1 MAPRTSLA
9 DSSMTEPSAVPR
21 HLLSVWNPSY
31 ADDAMDRHLEVLLRW
46 AAREAQGEVDAADVY
61 VWWAKLRSP
70 NRDEPLA
77 HKDDVL
83 ALQEQIDAGVET
95 HLYLTDYRSLYAGH
109 LVEVTGREVPRKEP
123 GELDHMPAYYRDRE
137 VDVWFRLADIRR
149 LIAGDGPATNE
160 ELRNLLNV
168 RYHHRPVSIYGGMVD
183 LPLVVERQDGATWFA
198 DSEDLTGGR
207 RWVVRDSE
215 LRGETERLSAELRDN
230 LLGQEIWEALHPTS
244 RTFLTTGEAV
254 FRSRRDDPGF
264 DFSPTAVEY
273 CKAIETELNAAIF
286 PAIQPSMASRPAQER
301 IIEDRK
307 GTIDLGRAV
316 PRQTIGSIQHFLL
329 NRPEMKR
336 AVGDAFPDRDAAWLT
351 TTLPAELEPLLGLRN
366 PAAHDERIT
375 RERIAAWRQKIL
387 GIGCEGLLVRIVRIK
402 LEGRA

>member
-1 MAPRTSLA
+1 
-9 DSSMTEPSAVPR
+9 MTEPNAVPR

-46 AAREAQGEVDAADVY
+46 AARASQGEADDADVY

-77 HKDDVL
+77 HKAEVL
-83 ALQEQIDAGVET
+83 ALQRQIDAGSET

-109 LVEVTGREVPRKEP
+109 LVEVTDRDVCGDDPAERE
-123 GELDHMPAYYRDRE
+123 HMPAYYRDRE
-137 VDVWFRLADIRR
+137 VDCWFRLADIRR

-168 RYHHRPVSIYGGMVD
+168 RYHNRPVSIYGGMID

-198 DSEDLTGGR
+198 DADELTGGR

-286 PAIQPSMASRPAQER
+286 PALQPIMATRPAAER
-301 IIEDRK
+301 EIRDGSR
-307 GTIDLGRAV
+307 TIDLGRSV
-316 PRQTIGSIQHFLL
+316 PRMTIGSVRHFLSQ
-329 NRPEMKR
+329 RPEVKG
-336 AVGDAFPDRDAAWLT
+336 AVEQAFPARDAAWLLS
-351 TTLPAELEPLLGLRN
+351 TLPDELEPLLALRN

-375 RERIAAWRQKIL
+375 RGRIAVWRQKIL

>member
-1 MAPRTSLA
+1 
-9 DSSMTEPSAVPR
+9 MTEPNAVPR

-46 AAREAQGEVDAADVY
+46 AAREAQGEADDPEVY

-83 ALQEQIDAGVET
+83 ALQAQIDAGVET

-109 LVEVTGREVPRKEP
+109 LVEVTDRDVPALDPAEVE
-123 GELDHMPAYYRDRE
+123 HMPSYYRDRE
-137 VDVWFRLADIRR
+137 VDCWFRLADIRR
-149 LIAGDGPATNE
+149 LIAGEGPATNE

-168 RYHHRPVSIYGGMVD
+168 RYHRRPVSIYGGMID

-286 PAIQPSMASRPAQER
+286 PTLQPIMAPRPAAER
-301 IIEDRK
+301 VIQDGK
-307 GTIDLGRAV
+307 TTIDLGRSV
-316 PRQTIGSIQHFLL
+316 QRQTIGSVRHLL
-329 NRPEMKR
+329 VNRPEVKR
-336 AVGDAFPDRDAAWLT
+336 AVEEALPGRDAVWLT
-351 TTLPAELEPLLGLRN
+351 TTLPQELEPLLKLRN

-375 RERIAAWRQKIL
+375 RERIAEWRQRIL

-402 LEGRA
+402 LEGRV

>member
-1 MAPRTSLA
+1 
-9 DSSMTEPSAVPR
+9 MTEPNAVPR

-46 AAREAQGEVDAADVY
+46 AAREAQGEADDPDVY

-70 NRDEPLA
+70 NRDEPLT

-83 ALQEQIDAGVET
+83 ALQQQIDAGVET

-109 LVEVTGREVPRKEP
+109 LVEVTERGVGAEP
-123 GELDHMPAYYRDRE
+123 GEREHMPVYYRDRE
-137 VDVWFRLADIRR
+137 VDCWFRLADIRR

-168 RYHHRPVSIYGGMVD
+168 RYHHRPVSIYGGMIE
-183 LPLVVERQDGATWFA
+183 LPLVVERQDGAAWFA
-198 DSEDLTGGR
+198 DADELTGGR

-215 LRGETERLSAELRDN
+215 MRGETERLSAELRDN

-254 FRSRRDDPGF
+254 FRSRREDPGF

-286 PAIQPSMASRPAQER
+286 PAVQPRMARLPPAER
-301 IIEDRK
+301 EIPDGK
-307 GTIDLGRAV
+307 GTIDLGRSV
-316 PRQTIGSIQHFLL
+316 PRQTIGSVRHLL
-329 NRPEMKR
+329 MTRPEMKR
-336 AVGDAFPDRDAAWLT
+336 AVKEAFPDRDATWLT
-351 TTLPAELEPLLGLRN
+351 GTLPDELEPLLALRN

-375 RERIAAWRQKIL
+375 RERIATWRQKIL

>member
-1 MAPRTSLA
+1 M
-9 DSSMTEPSAVPR
+9 MTEPNAVPR

-31 ADDAMDRHLEVLLRW
+31 ADDAMDRHLLRW
-46 AAREAQGEVDAADVY
+46 AAREAQSEADDPDVY

-83 ALQEQIDAGVET
+83 ALQQQIDAGVET

-109 LVEVTGREVPRKEP
+109 LVEVTERGVGAEP
-123 GELDHMPAYYRDRE
+123 GEREHMPAYYRDRE
-137 VDVWFRLADIRR
+137 VDCWFRLADIRR

-168 RYHHRPVSIYGGMVD
+168 RYHHRPVSIYGGMIE
-183 LPLVVERQDGATWFA
+183 LPLVVERQDGAAWFA
-198 DSEDLTGGR
+198 DADELTGGR

-215 LRGETERLSAELRDN
+215 MRGETERLSAELRDN

-254 FRSRRDDPGF
+254 FRSRREDPGF

-286 PAIQPSMASRPAQER
+286 PAVQPRMARRPSAER
-301 IIEDRK
+301 EIPDGK
-307 GTIDLGRAV
+307 GTIDLGRSV
-316 PRQTIGSIQHFLL
+316 PRQTIGSVRHLL
-329 NRPEMKR
+329 MTRPEMKR
-336 AVGDAFPDRDAAWLT
+336 AVKEAFPDRDATWLT
-351 TTLPAELEPLLGLRN
+351 GTLPDELEPLLALRN

-375 RERIAAWRQKIL
+375 RERIATWRQKIL

>member
-1 MAPRTSLA
+1 MTGRP
-9 DSSMTEPSAVPR
+9 MTEPTAVPR

-46 AAREAQGEVDAADVY
+46 AARHAVGDVDDDQVY

-77 HKDDVL
+77 HKDDLL
-83 ALQEQIDAGVET
+83 ALQGQIDDGIET

-109 LVEVTGREVPRKEP
+109 LVEVSDRDVPNAAP
-123 GELDHMPAYYRDRE
+123 GETDHMPAYYRDRE
-137 VDVWFRLADIRR
+137 VDCWFRLRDIRR

-168 RYHHRPVSIYGGMVD
+168 RYHHRPVSIYGGMVE

-198 DSEDLTGGR
+198 DAAELTGGR

-215 LRGETERLSAELRDN
+215 LRGETERLAAELRDN

-273 CKAIETELNAAIF
+273 CKAIETELNAALF
-286 PAIQPSMASRPAQER
+286 PALQPIMAHRPPAEREIQ
-301 IIEDRK
+301 DRD
-307 GTIDLGRAV
+307 GALDLGRSV
-316 PRQTIGSIQHFLL
+316 PRQTIGSIRHLL
-329 NRPEMKR
+329 AHRPEVKR
-336 AVGDAFPDRDAAWLT
+336 GIEEAFPARDATWLT
-351 TTLPAELEPLLGLRN
+351 GTLPAELEPLLELRN

-375 RERIAAWRQKIL
+375 RERIASWRQRIL
-387 GIGCEGLLVRIVRIK
+387 GIGCEGLLVRIARIK
-402 LEGRA
+402 LEGKA

>member
-1 MAPRTSLA
+1 
-9 DSSMTEPSAVPR
+9 MTEPNAVPR

-46 AAREAQGEVDAADVY
+46 AAREAQGEADDPDVY

-70 NRDEPLA
+70 NRDEPLT

-83 ALQEQIDAGVET
+83 ALQQQIDAGVET

-109 LVEVTGREVPRKEP
+109 LVEVTERGVGAEP
-123 GELDHMPAYYRDRE
+123 GEREHMPAYYRDRE
-137 VDVWFRLADIRR
+137 VDCWFRLADIRR

-168 RYHHRPVSIYGGMVD
+168 RYHHRPVSIYGGMIE
-183 LPLVVERQDGATWFA
+183 LPLVVERQDGAAWFA
-198 DSEDLTGGR
+198 DADELTGGR

-215 LRGETERLSAELRDN
+215 MRGETERLSAELRDN

-254 FRSRRDDPGF
+254 FRSRREDPGF

-286 PAIQPSMASRPAQER
+286 PAVQPRMARLPPAER
-301 IIEDRK
+301 EIPDGK
-307 GTIDLGRAV
+307 GTIDLGRSV
-316 PRQTIGSIQHFLL
+316 PRQTIGSVRHLL
-329 NRPEMKR
+329 MTRPEMKR
-336 AVGDAFPDRDAAWLT
+336 AVKEAFPDRDATWLT
-351 TTLPAELEPLLGLRN
+351 GTLPDELEPLLALRN

-375 RERIAAWRQKIL
+375 RERIATWRQKIL

>member
-1 MAPRTSLA
+1 
-9 DSSMTEPSAVPR
+9 MTEPSAVPR

-46 AAREAQGEVDAADVY
+46 AASEAQGKADAADVY
-61 VWWAKLRSP
+61 VWWAKLKSA

-77 HKDDVL
+77 HKEDVL
-83 ALQEQIDAGVET
+83 ALQAQIDAGMET

-109 LVEVTGREVPRKEP
+109 LVEVTDRDVP
-123 GELDHMPAYYRDRE
+123 GEGAGEADHMPAYYRDRE

-168 RYHHRPVSIYGGMVD
+168 RYHHRPVSIYGGMVE
-183 LPLVVERQDGATWFA
+183 LPLVVERQDGATWFT
-198 DSEDLTGGR
+198 DLEELTGGR

-230 LLGQEIWEALHPTS
+230 LLGPEIWEALHPTS

-286 PAIQPSMASRPAQER
+286 PAVQPLLSSRPPEER
-301 IIEDRK
+301 EVPAGGR
-307 GTIDLGRAV
+307 TIDLGRSV
-316 PRQTIGSIQHFLL
+316 PRQTIGSVRHLL
-329 NRPEMKR
+329 SHRGELKR
-336 AVGDAFPDRDAAWLT
+336 GIREAFPKRDAKWLIE
-351 TTLPAELEPLLGLRN
+351 TLPEELEPLLELRN
-366 PAAHDERIT
+366 PAAHDDRIT
-375 RERIAAWRQKIL
+375 REQIAEWRQKIL
-387 GIGCEGLLVRIVRIK
+387 GIGCEGLLVRIVRVK

>member
-1 MAPRTSLA
+1 
-9 DSSMTEPSAVPR
+9 MTEPSAVPR

-46 AAREAQGEVDAADVY
+46 AAREAQGQADASDVY
-61 VWWAKLRSP
+61 VWWAKLKSA

-83 ALQEQIDAGVET
+83 ALQEQIDGGMET

-109 LVEVTGREVPRKEP
+109 LVEVTDRDVP
-123 GELDHMPAYYRDRE
+123 GERPGEADHMPAYYRDRE

-168 RYHHRPVSIYGGMVD
+168 RYHHRPVSIYGGMVE
-183 LPLVVERQDGATWFA
+183 LPLVVERQDGATWFT
-198 DSEDLTGGR
+198 DLEDLTGGR

-230 LLGQEIWEALHPTS
+230 LLGPEIWEALHPTS

-286 PAIQPSMASRPAQER
+286 PAVQPLLASLPPAER
-301 IIEDRK
+301 EVPA
-307 GTIDLGRAV
+307 GSSTIDLGRSV
-316 PRQTIGSIQHFLL
+316 PRQTIGSVRHLL
-329 NRPEMKR
+329 SHRGELKR
-336 AVGDAFPDRDAAWLT
+336 GIREAFPKRDAKWLID
-351 TTLPAELEPLLGLRN
+351 TLPEELEPLLDLRN
-366 PAAHDERIT
+366 PAAHGDRIT
-375 RERIAAWRQKIL
+375 REQIAGWRQRIL
-387 GIGCEGLLVRIVRIK
+387 GIGCEGLLVRIVRVK

>member
-1 MAPRTSLA
+1 
-9 DSSMTEPSAVPR
+9 MTEPNAVPR

-46 AAREAQGEVDAADVY
+46 AAREAQGEADDGEVY

-77 HKDDVL
+77 HKDEVL
-83 ALQEQIDAGVET
+83 ALQEQIESGVET

-109 LVEVTGREVPRKEP
+109 LVEVTDRAVAEEP
-123 GELDHMPAYYRDRE
+123 AERDHMPAYYSGRD
-137 VDVWFRLADIRR
+137 VDCWFRLADIRR

-160 ELRNLLNV
+160 ELRSLLNV
-168 RYHHRPVSIYGGMVD
+168 RYHRRPVSIYGGMIE

-198 DSEDLTGGR
+198 DAVELTGGR

-230 LLGQEIWEALHPTS
+230 LLGPEIWEALHPTS

-286 PAIQPSMASRPAQER
+286 PSVQPVMAGKPPAER
-301 IIEDRK
+301 EIRDGNR
-307 GTIDLGRAV
+307 TIDLGRSV
-316 PRQTIGSIQHFLL
+316 PRMTIGSVRHLL
-329 NRPEMKR
+329 TQRAELTR
-336 AVGDAFPDRDAAWLT
+336 AVAEALPKRDADWLT
-351 TTLPAELEPLLGLRN
+351 GTLPDELEPLLALRN

-375 RERIAAWRQKIL
+375 RARIAAWRQKIL

>member
-1 MAPRTSLA
+1 
-9 DSSMTEPSAVPR
+9 MTEPSAVPR

-46 AAREAQGEVDAADVY
+46 AAGEAQGEADDADVY

-77 HKDDVL
+77 HKADVL
-83 ALQEQIDAGVET
+83 ALQAQIDAGAET

-109 LVEVTGREVPRKEP
+109 LVEVTDRDVPGKDASEI
-123 GELDHMPAYYRDRE
+123 GHMPAYYKDRE
-137 VDVWFRLADIRR
+137 VDCWFRLTDVRR

-168 RYHHRPVSIYGGMVD
+168 RYHHRPVSIYGGMVE

-198 DSEDLTGGR
+198 DSAELTGGR

-286 PAIQPSMASRPAQER
+286 PAVQPVMVRKPMAEREIQ
-301 IIEDRK
+301 DRD
-307 GTIDLGRAV
+307 GVIDLGRSV
-316 PRQTIGSIQHFLL
+316 PRQTIGSVRHLL
-329 NRPEMKR
+329 SHRPEMKR
-336 AVGDAFPDRDAAWLT
+336 AVEEAFPGRDAAWLT
-351 TTLPAELEPLLGLRN
+351 GTLPDELEPLLELRN
-366 PAAHDERIT
+366 PAAHEERIT
-375 RERIAAWRQKIL
+375 RERIASWRQRIL

-402 LEGRA
+402 LEGRV

>member
-1 MAPRTSLA
+1 
-9 DSSMTEPSAVPR
+9 MTERNAVPR

-46 AAREAQGEVDAADVY
+46 AARYAGGEVEDADVY

-77 HKDDVL
+77 HKDDLL
-83 ALQEQIDAGVET
+83 ALQAQIDSGIET

-109 LVEVTGREVPRKEP
+109 LVEVTDRAVPADE
-123 GELDHMPAYYRDRE
+123 GEQYRHMPAYYRDRE
-137 VDVWFRLADIRR
+137 VDCWFRLRDIRR

-160 ELRNLLNV
+160 EIRNLLNV
-168 RYHHRPVSIYGGMVD
+168 RYHRRPVSIYGGMIE

-198 DSEDLTGGR
+198 DAAELTGGR

-286 PAIQPSMASRPAQER
+286 PAVQPAMAGKPPAEREIQNR
-301 IIEDRK
+301 D
-307 GTIDLGRAV
+307 GTIDLGRSV
-316 PRQTIGSIQHFLL
+316 PRQTIGAVRHLL
-329 NRPEMKR
+329 IHRPEMKR
-336 AVGDAFPDRDAAWLT
+336 AIEEAFPGRDATWLT
-351 TTLPAELEPLLGLRN
+351 TTLPDELEPLLELRN

-375 RERIAAWRQKIL
+375 RERIAWWRQRIL

-402 LEGRA
+402 LEGKV

>member
-1 MAPRTSLA
+1 
-9 DSSMTEPSAVPR
+9 MTEPNAVPR

-46 AAREAQGEVDAADVY
+46 AAQEAQGEVTDSEVY

-70 NRDEPLA
+70 NRDEPLV

-83 ALQEQIDAGVET
+83 ALQAQIDSGVET

-109 LVEVTGREVPRKEP
+109 LVEVTGRDVP
-123 GELDHMPAYYRDRE
+123 GEDSDELAHMPSYYRDRE
-137 VDVWFRLADIRR
+137 VDCWFRLADIRR

-168 RYHHRPVSIYGGMVD
+168 RYHLRPVSIYGGMIE
-183 LPLVVERQDGATWFA
+183 LPLLVERQDGATWFA
-198 DSEDLTGGR
+198 DSAELTGGR

-286 PAIQPSMASRPAQER
+286 PAVQPSMAPKPAAER
-301 IIEDRK
+301 EIRDGK
-307 GTIDLGRAV
+307 SALDLGKSV
-316 PRQTIGSIQHFLL
+316 PRQTIGAVRHLL
-329 NRPEMKR
+329 VNRPELKR
-336 AVGDAFPDRDAAWLT
+336 GVEETFPERDAAWLT
-351 TTLPAELEPLLGLRN
+351 TTLPAELEPLLKLRN

-375 RERIAAWRQKIL
+375 RERIAAWRQRIL